1 MSTDAALPLYDDSQL
16 SRVLCVA
23 AHPDDL
29 EYGTSAAVARWTA
42 RGVQVSYLLLTAGE
56 AGMRGR
62 DPEEAGPLRAGE
74 QRRACE
80 LVGVDDL
87 LILDL
92 PDGTLQADLAARR
105 HIARRI
111 REVRPELVV
120 TQPWELQVP
129 WGLNHAD
136 HRATGLATLDA
147 VRDADNPWVFRELM
161 EQEHLEPWAATEL
174 MVVGA
179 EPATHLIDVGGA
191 PLEQGIASLEAHE
204 EYLAELGGSGGVR
217 SMLESAT
224 AEAAAASGTGGLT
237 HALGAAV
244 HRMA

>member
-1 MSTDAALPLYDDSQL
+1 MSIDSALPLYDDSQL

-42 RGVQVSYLLLTAGE
+42 RGVHVSYLLLTAGE
-56 AGMRGR
+56 AGMRSR
-62 DPEEAGPLRAGE
+62 DPEEAGPLRAAE
-74 QRRACE
+74 QRRACA

-92 PDGTLQADLAARR
+92 PDGTLQADTETRR
-105 HIARRI
+105 HISRRI
-111 REVRPELVV
+111 REVRPDLVV
-120 TQPWELQVP
+120 TQPWELHVP

-136 HRATGLATLDA
+136 HRTAGIATLDA
-147 VRDADNPWVFRELM
+147 VRDADNPWVFRELL

-204 EYLAELGGSGGVR
+204 EYLAELGGAVDVR
-217 SMLESAT
+217 SMLESST
-224 AEAAAASGTGGLT
+224 ADVAAASDVDGLT
-237 HALGAAV
+237 HALGATV